1 MAEKERASLSSRLI
15 EALSRYRKPLVWGLA
30 FLVVA
35 LVATFAY
42 LEIQQRRADE
52 ALAQMEEAEAL
63 YEAWVDTRETEED
76 AAAEEIRSELETDI
90 GEILR
95 RYPRK
100 YAANRA
106 RFLQGE
112 IYWELGDWVSAG
124 EWYQE
129 TAESFPRSHLASVSL
144 YNAGAAYEEAE
155 DLDAATE
162 SLRMLVDRFAGS
174 PSPLVPQAV
183 FALGRIAEAQQ
194 DFSAA
199 QERYQELV
207 ESHPGSNW
215 TSLARNRIILLTA
228 EGRIN

>member
-1 MAEKERASLSSRLI
+1 MAEKERASLKDRLT
-15 EALSRYRKPLVWGLA
+15 EALSRYRKPLLLGLA
-30 FLVVA
+30 LFVVV

-42 LEIQQRRADE
+42 LEIQQRRAEE
-52 ALAQMEEAEAL
+52 ALARIEEAEASF
-63 YEAWVDTRETEED
+63 EAWVDAREADED
-76 AAAEEIRSELETDI
+76 GGAEGIRIELESDIEEII
-90 GEILR
+90 R

-124 EWYQE
+124 ERYRE
-129 TAESFPRSHLASVSL
+129 TADSFPRSHLASVSL
-144 YNAGAAYEEAE
+144 YNAGVAFEEAG
-155 DLDAATE
+155 DLDSAVE
-162 SLRMLVDRFAGS
+162 NLQEVVDRFAES

-183 FALGRIAEAQQ
+183 FSLGRLAEEQEDFGSAREHYQQ
-194 DFSAA
+194 
-199 QERYQELV
+199 LV

-215 TSLARNRIILLTA
+215 TSLARNRIILLSA